1 MPKCL
6 YVEFFATCGKAAR
19 KRRKKGLCAPTSGDG
34 IATSSNDGFP
44 HLAGELS
51 TLVSMALAAVHL
63 SDWGVVQKCTLQ
75 PCTLVCITNKPSP
88 PLLGERRHKWRQSIR
103 RGIAPGGCSFE
114 LYAHQTGCHFERH
127 TVAAA
132 EMPCFRLFDC
142 RRQTIFKRG
151 KMPTARIA
159 GHTACHK
166 PPRVSCLET
175 PRALSRYKTPKE

>member
-1 MPKCL
+1 MLVCRIFCHL
-6 YVEFFATCGKAAR
+6 WQSGEEAA
-19 KRRKKGLCAPTSGDG
+19 KKGAVRPHFWGWYCNKQQRWISPSCWGTFDTCVDG
-34 IATSSNDGFP
+34 PCSRAFVRLGRGT
-44 HLAGELS
+44 E
-51 TLVSMALAAVHL
+51 VYLAAVHTC
-63 SDWGVVQKCTLQ
+63 VH
-75 PCTLVCITNKPSP
+75 NKQALPP